1 MVKHDG
7 LIYIVYR
14 AIQKALF
21 IGLGLSELKG
31 LFGLGRGMCS
41 AEYYSEGVDCT
52 KNNHCMNAILL
63 IST

>member
-41 AEYYSEGVDCT
+41 TECYSGKSPTALSLYSFSRV
-52 KNNHCMNAILL
+52 AL
-63 IST
+63 